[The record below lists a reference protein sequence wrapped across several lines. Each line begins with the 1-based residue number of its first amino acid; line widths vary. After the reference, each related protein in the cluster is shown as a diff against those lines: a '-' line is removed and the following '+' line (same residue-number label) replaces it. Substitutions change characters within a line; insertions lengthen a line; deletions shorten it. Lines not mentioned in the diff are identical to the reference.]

1 MENLWAPWRSKYL
14 YLRKRKKCILC
25 VEKRSRKPKK
35 INRETMSK
43 DADKKRYILDRSEY
57 SFSMLNIY
65 PYNNGH
71 IMVAPF
77 RHVSDIYLLTEE
89 ELGDLMK
96 LVKKMKRALDKKLKP
111 HGYNIGMNIG
121 KAAGAGFDGHLH
133 IHIVPRWEGD
143 TNFMPVV
150 TDVKVVPESLDAM
163 YDLLIK

>member
-14 YLRKRKKCILC
+14 YLRKRKKCIFC
-25 VEKRSRKPKK
+25 VEKRSGKPKK
-35 INRETMSK
+35 INRENMSK

-96 LVKKMKRALDKKLKP
+96 LVKKM
-111 HGYNIGMNIG
+111 
-121 KAAGAGFDGHLH
+121 
-133 IHIVPRWEGD
+133 
-143 TNFMPVV
+143 
-150 TDVKVVPESLDAM
+150 
-163 YDLLIK
+163 